1 MQHIVLR
8 ASLTRSYLAQALAV
22 ARARIARDEHI
33 ENVEGHDV
41 QREETNTRSLVHLV
55 HRNNLELQQEQP
67 QLQVPPPLLPLPPS
81 LPRSHFFAQRASVEL
96 RSERRRFDSAERKA
110 SQTAAL
116 ESKDMKK
123 FR

>member
-1 MQHIVLR
+1 VQHVALR

-41 QREETNTRSLVHLV
+41 QREETNTRSLIHLI

-67 QLQVPPPLLPLPPS
+67 QLQVPHSPS
-81 LPRSHFFAQRASVEL
+81 LHPCPISLLCPARVG
-96 RSERRRFDSAERKA
+96 
-110 SQTAAL
+110 
-116 ESKDMKK
+116 
-123 FR
+123 